1 MFDLCFEARQELHIA
16 VYSAVPQADVNGM
29 VPGKGRHTLA
39 GCGNTAHNFCA
50 SGKKDIPMRIVFA
63 SATALLIVAGVAPA
77 FGQAQPQEL
86 SQPTTQPAV
95 TANTSASSGA
105 AGNKMVC
112 RYMFHNGSL
121 IKTQTCRTER
131 EWESVRFQN
140 QSEVTGMQMRSMTSQ
155 PGGH

>member
-1 MFDLCFEARQELHIA
+1 
-16 VYSAVPQADVNGM
+16 
-29 VPGKGRHTLA
+29 
-39 GCGNTAHNFCA
+39 
-50 SGKKDIPMRIVFA
+50 MRIVFI
-63 SATALLIVAGVAPA
+63 SATALLMVACAVPA

-95 TANTSASSGA
+95 TANGSASSGD

-121 IKTQTCRTER
+121 IRTQTCRTER
-131 EWESVRFQN
+131 EWESIRFQN
-140 QSEVTGMQMRSMTSQ
+140 QSEVNNMQMRGMTSQ